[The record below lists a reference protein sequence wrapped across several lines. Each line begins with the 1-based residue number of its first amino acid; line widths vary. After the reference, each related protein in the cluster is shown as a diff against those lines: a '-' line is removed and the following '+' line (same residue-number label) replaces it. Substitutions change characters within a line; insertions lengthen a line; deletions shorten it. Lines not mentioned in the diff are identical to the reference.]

1 MKKRTT
7 SRQSSNSRG
16 SSRKSTRSRSRSTT
30 HRAHLNQEW
39 LRNFLSEMLAVE
51 RGGVQLYEKALEE
64 LSHEDLRSKLD
75 QFHDQTQRHVELCE
89 EMLDAAGGA
98 EGVGPGAEAAE
109 HKAEGLLTATVPEEM
124 ADINNIENLVL
135 AETKDH
141 WNWEMLASVMG
152 EIEDRELKKTVGRAV
167 REVRR
172 QENDHLTWNQKM
184 LTRIA
189 TETAHKEEKMSEES
203 EEEEGESEQQDYR

>member
-7 SRQSSNSRG
+7 SRQSSNSR
-16 SSRKSTRSRSRSTT
+16 SSSPKPTRTRSRSTAR
-30 HRAHLNQEW
+30 RVNLNQEW
-39 LRNFLSEMLAVE
+39 LRNFLWEMLAVE

-75 QFHDQTQRHVELCE
+75 QFHEQTLRHVELCE

-109 HKAEGLLTATVPEEM
+109 HKAEGLLTASVPEEM

-141 WNWEMLASVMG
+141 WNWEMLASVIG
-152 EIEDRELKKTVGRAV
+152 EIEDRELKKIAGRAV

-172 QENDHLTWNQKM
+172 QENDHLTWSQKM
-184 LTRIA
+184 LTRIV
-189 TETAHKEEKMSEES
+189 TETAHKEPEMEQES
-203 EEEEGESEQQDYR
+203 EEESEDAPRDYR